1 MKWGERMKPIL
12 WAKDLQKRY
21 VIHSKG
27 KGPLGAL
34 RRQTRVVEALK
45 GVSFSLESGEWAI
58 SDRMARANP
67 QQSRSCPGF

>member
-45 GVSFSLESGEWAI
+45 GEEAAQAVADQI
-58 SDRMARANP
+58 VIR
-67 QQSRSCPGF
+67 